1 MEWFEK
7 VGKNKRIIVAYQSS
21 RQMMIQTAA
30 KEAMNMISLLY
41 SAPDFL
47 RKSTWNTI
55 QPTNA
60 NTIINAI
67 TALGAI

>member
-30 KEAMNMISLLY
+30 KKAMNMISLLY

>member
-30 KEAMNMISLLY
+30 KKAMNMISLLY

-60 NTIINAI
+60 NTIVNAI